1 MWIMFRTYKECV
13 QTGWMKDPE
22 RVMDA
27 TNAYRKN
34 NDVMLQYVSEC
45 IKFDPRPGNRM
56 RLDDLFVQ
64 FKTWFG
70 MSFNGVKMPS
80 KNDLRDDL
88 TKRWGPMENN
98 AWNGYRLRT
107 VEDDVSEGRSRRL
120 GQNDFT
126 DTDEDGETDTD
137 FE

>member
-1 MWIMFRTYKECV
+1 
-13 QTGWMKDPE
+13 
-22 RVMDA
+22 
-27 TNAYRKN
+27 
-34 NDVMLQYVSEC
+34 
-45 IKFDPRPGNRM
+45 M